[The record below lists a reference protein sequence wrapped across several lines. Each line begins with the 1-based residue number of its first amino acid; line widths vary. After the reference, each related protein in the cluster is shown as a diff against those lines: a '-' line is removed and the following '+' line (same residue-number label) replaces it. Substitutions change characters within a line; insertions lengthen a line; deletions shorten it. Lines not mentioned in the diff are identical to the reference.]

1 VNRRA
6 RPALSV
12 VPDDAD
18 QVPRL
23 SRFRQAHPRI
33 AIHAGFGY
41 WQAQIPQPAGEQIIT
56 RYQLKDLLDKLD
68 ALTAKPED
76 R

>member
-1 VNRRA
+1 MNGRA
-6 RPALSV
+6 RPALSL

-23 SRFRQAHPRI
+23 SQFRQAHPGI
-33 AIHAGFGY
+33 AIHAGSGY

-56 RYQLKDLLDKLD
+56 RYRLRELLDMLD
-68 ALTAKPED
+68 TLTGPPGG